1 VDNKEKFQNVSKF
14 SKLVARVTIFI
25 VHLLAIQH
33 VTSASGS
40 LVTSTTAKKSTK
52 TSNSHHLHYPDDTVT
67 NAVYFSK
74 MLPTII

>member
-1 VDNKEKFQNVSKF
+1 MDNKEKFQNVSKF

-74 MLPTII
+74 MLPTTI

>member
-74 MLPTII
+74 MLPTTI